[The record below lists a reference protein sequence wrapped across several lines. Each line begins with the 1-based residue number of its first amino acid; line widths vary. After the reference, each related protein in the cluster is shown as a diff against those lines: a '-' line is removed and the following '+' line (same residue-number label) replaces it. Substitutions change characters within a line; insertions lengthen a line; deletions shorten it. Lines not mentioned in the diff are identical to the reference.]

1 MSMSESTGKASV
13 QGAYRILIV
22 ITNPKL
28 APKATKLLDE
38 NAIPMHFQLTAAGT
52 ASSEI
57 LDILGLGSTDKN
69 FLISMVPK
77 RLCRGLLKMLKRTL
91 RIGLPDSGIVFTMPL
106 TGASALMLRVM
117 NQMGDEGET
126 DRVPEGK
133 DGGASMGEMKYAMV
147 AAIIN
152 QGYSEKLM
160 DAAKSAGASGGS
172 VLHSRRIGNE
182 KGLSFWGLG
191 AKDDKEIVMIIAS
204 AENKLAIMKAISESC
219 GLKSEAEGIVMSMP
233 IDEVIG
239 LGDDEI

>member
-1 MSMSESTGKASV
+1 MSESVNKKQSLA
-13 QGAYRILIV
+13 QGAYRILVV

-38 NAIPMHFQLTAAGT
+38 SAIPMHFQLTAAGT
-52 ASSEI
+52 ASSDI
-57 LDILGLGSTDKN
+57 LDILGLGSTDKSL
-69 FLISMVPK
+69 LISMVPK
-77 RLCRGLLKMLKRTL
+77 RLCWELLKKLKRTL

-106 TGASALMLRVM
+106 TGMSGLMVRVM
-117 NQMGDEGET
+117 NQMEGEG
-126 DRVPEGK
+126 DSQRVVPDGK
-133 DGGASMGEMKYAMV
+133 EGASMAEMKYAMV

-182 KGLSFWGLG
+182 KGLSFWGMG

-239 LGDDEI
+239 LGDDDI

>member
-77 RLCRGLLKMLKRTL
+77 SLCRGLLKMLKRTL

-106 TGASALMLRVM
+106 TGPAR
-117 NQMGDEGET
+117 
-126 DRVPEGK
+126 
-133 DGGASMGEMKYAMV
+133 
-147 AAIIN
+147 
-152 QGYSEKLM
+152 
-160 DAAKSAGASGGS
+160 
-172 VLHSRRIGNE
+172 
-182 KGLSFWGLG
+182 
-191 AKDDKEIVMIIAS
+191 
-204 AENKLAIMKAISESC
+204 
-219 GLKSEAEGIVMSMP
+219 
-233 IDEVIG
+233 
-239 LGDDEI
+239 

>member
-1 MSMSESTGKASV
+1 MSESVKKAAGPV

-38 NAIPMHFQLTAAGT
+38 SSIPMHFQMIAAGT
-52 ASSEI
+52 ASSDI
-57 LDILGLGSTDKN
+57 LDILGLGSTDKS

-77 RLCRGLLKMLKRTL
+77 GLCRGLLKKLKRTL
-91 RIGLPDSGIVFTMPL
+91 KIGLPDSGIVFTMPL
-106 TGASALMLRVM
+106 TGVSALMLRVM
-117 NQMGDEGET
+117 NQMEGDG
-126 DRVPEGK
+126 DSSGIPDGK
-133 DGGASMGEMKYAMV
+133 DGASMAEMRYAMI
-147 AAIIN
+147 AAVIN

-160 DAAKSAGASGGS
+160 DAAKAAGASGGS

-239 LGDDEI
+239 LGDDDI

>member
-1 MSMSESTGKASV
+1 MSGSMSKVPEPV
-13 QGAYRILIV
+13 QGAYRVLVV

-38 NAIPMHFQLTAAGT
+38 SSIPMHFQLTAAGT

-69 FLISMVPK
+69 LLIGMVP
-77 RLCRGLLKMLKRTL
+77 RSLCRDLLKKLKRTL

-106 TGASALMLRVM
+106 SGMNALILRVL
-117 NQMGDEGET
+117 NQMEGDG
-126 DRVPEGK
+126 DSSRIPSGK
-133 DGGASMGEMKYAMV
+133 DEASMAEMKYAMI
-147 AAIIN
+147 AAVIN

-160 DAAKSAGASGGS
+160 DAAKSAGAGGGS

-191 AKDDKEIVMIIAS
+191 AKDEKEIVLIIAS
-204 AENKLAIMKAISESC
+204 AESKLGIMKAISESC
-219 GLKSEAEGIVMSMP
+219 GLKTEAEGIVMSMP

-239 LGDDEI
+239 LGDDAF